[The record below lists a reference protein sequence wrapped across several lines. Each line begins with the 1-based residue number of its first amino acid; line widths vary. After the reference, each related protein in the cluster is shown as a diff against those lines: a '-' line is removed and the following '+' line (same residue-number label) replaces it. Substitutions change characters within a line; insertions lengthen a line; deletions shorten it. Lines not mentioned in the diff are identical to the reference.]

1 MTTSRTSEQIR
12 VGLLGVALAVAGC
25 ASVATSTRAAAPDLR
40 GNANVST
47 PQPRLLV
54 AGPVELLHVN
64 VDRKAGATFLR
75 TPQVAGGIPDCR
87 SGAPLAWDGESDLY
101 VHTGESVCVAVLRDA
116 RVSWHARSVPVG
128 PGRGTQHASL
138 R

>member
-1 MTTSRTSEQIR
+1 
-12 VGLLGVALAVAGC
+12 VALAVAGC
-25 ASVATSTRAAAPDLR
+25 ATATTSTRAAAHDLR

-75 TPQVAGGIPDCR
+75 VPRLAGALADCR
-87 SGAPLAWDGESDLY
+87 NGAPLAWDGESDLY
-101 VHTGESVCVAVLRDA
+101 VRQDESVCVAVLHNA
-116 RVSWHARSVPVG
+116 RVSWHAREV
-128 PGRGTQHASL
+128 
-138 R
+138 

>member
-1 MTTSRTSEQIR
+1 MGTSGQVRIA
-12 VGLLGVALAVAGC
+12 LLGLAFAAGGC
-25 ASVATSTRAAAPDLR
+25 ASAGSTRTATPDLR
-40 GNANVST
+40 GNASVST

-54 AGPVELLHVN
+54 AGPIELLHVN

-75 TPQVAGGIPDCR
+75 VPHLAGAMPDCR

-101 VHTGESVCVAVLRDA
+101 VRQDESVCVAVVHDA
-116 RVSWHARSVPVG
+116 RVSWHARSVPAG
-128 PGRGTQHASL
+128 LESGTRHASL

>member
-1 MTTSRTSEQIR
+1 
-12 VGLLGVALAVAGC
+12 VGILGVALTVAGC
-25 ASVATSTRAAAPDLR
+25 ATAATTTRAAATDLR

-54 AGPVELLHVN
+54 AGPMELLHVN

-75 TPQVAGGIPDCR
+75 VPRLAGALPDCR

-101 VHTGESVCVAVLRDA
+101 VRQDESVCVAVLHDA
-116 RVSWHARSVPVG
+116 RVSWHARQVPAGPVG
-128 PGRGTQHASL
+128 TVHASL

>member
-1 MTTSRTSEQIR
+1 
-12 VGLLGVALAVAGC
+12 LALAIAGC
-25 ASVATSTRAAAPDLR
+25 ATATTTARASATDLR

-75 TPQVAGGIPDCR
+75 VPRLAGALPDCR
-87 SGAPLAWDGESDLY
+87 SGAPLIWDGESDLF
-101 VHTGESVCVAVLRDA
+101 VRQDESVCVAVRHNA
-116 RVSWHARSVPVG
+116 RVSWHARQVPAG
-128 PGRGTQHASL
+128 LTQGTQHASL